1 MQVYKVSKETEQE
14 GTRDKEHLHYILTYL
29 LRYTLY
35 IGTIRQVYNIQSAYQ
50 LMHSLNFILKLFLKC
65 SDMFRSFDHHQGAV
79 CSMLKLHC

>member
-35 IGTIRQVYNIQSAYQ
+35 IGTIRQV
-50 LMHSLNFILKLFLKC
+50 
-65 SDMFRSFDHHQGAV
+65 
-79 CSMLKLHC
+79 